1 MLTDFCLPG
10 DAIMSVCER
19 KLARQLTVADVNGQA
34 SSNDASTMC
43 VLPRSKVFAKV
54 KATV

>member
-1 MLTDFCLPG
+1 LLTDFCLPG

-19 KLARQLTVADVNGQA
+19 GLARQLTVADVNGQA
-34 SSNDASTMC
+34 SSNGASTMC
-43 VLPRSKVFAKV
+43 VLHQSKVFAKV